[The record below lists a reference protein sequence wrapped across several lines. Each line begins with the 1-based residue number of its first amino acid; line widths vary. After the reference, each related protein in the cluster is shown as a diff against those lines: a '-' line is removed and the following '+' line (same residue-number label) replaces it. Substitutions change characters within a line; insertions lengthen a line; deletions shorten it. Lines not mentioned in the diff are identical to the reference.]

1 MTGVDEGP
9 ASTMKRTIS
18 LRISVLARNLRNYFD
33 RQVAALGVTRS
44 QWAMIAVVATN
55 PGATQ
60 RMIADTLEMSEA
72 SAGRLVDRLCNEGLL
87 TRRSRED
94 DRRAKAIYISEAAE
108 PLLEKLTII
117 ARDSEDRMFKG
128 LSDTEIETLPTSA
141 IAKPKAERR
150 RRWHR
155 LSLASELFNS
165 GKPDQPALRTSLSV
179 SEVVSLPSVTLSVL
193 AGTVIILAR

>member
-1 MTGVDEGP
+1 
-9 ASTMKRTIS
+9 MKRTIS

-60 RMIADTLEMSEA
+60 RMIADALEMSEA
-72 SAGRLVDRLCNEGLL
+72 SAGRLVDRLCTEGLL

-108 PLLEKLTII
+108 PLMDKLTVI

-128 LSDTEIETLPTSA
+128 FSDAEIETLHTLLEKVYA
-141 IAKPKAERR
+141 N
-150 RRWHR
+150 
-155 LSLASELFNS
+155 LSN
-165 GKPDQPALRTSLSV
+165 G
-179 SEVVSLPSVTLSVL
+179 
-193 AGTVIILAR
+193 

>member
-1 MTGVDEGP
+1 MKQLAGQVEGP
-9 ASTMKRTIS
+9 FNNMKRSIS

-60 RMIADTLEMSEA
+60 RMIADALEMSEA
-72 SAGRLVDRLCNEGLL
+72 SAGRLVDRLCSEGLL

-108 PLLEKLTII
+108 PLLEKLTVI

-128 LSDTEIETLPTSA
+128 FTDAEIETLS
-141 IAKPKAERR
+141 
-150 RRWHR
+150 
-155 LSLASELFNS
+155 
-165 GKPDQPALRTSLSV
+165 
-179 SEVVSLPSVTLSVL
+179 TLL
-193 AGTVIILAR
+193 DKIYANLNNC

>member
-128 LSDTEIETLPTSA
+128 FSDDEVETLNKLLDKVYA
-141 IAKPKAERR
+141 N
-150 RRWHR
+150 
-155 LSLASELFNS
+155 LSN
-165 GKPDQPALRTSLSV
+165 
-179 SEVVSLPSVTLSVL
+179 
-193 AGTVIILAR
+193 I

>member
-1 MTGVDEGP
+1 VDP
-9 ASTMKRTIS
+9 ILSMRRTIS

-60 RMIADTLEMSEA
+60 RMIADALEMSEA
-72 SAGRLVDRLCNEGLL
+72 SAGRLVDRLCSEGLL

-108 PLLEKLTII
+108 PLLEKLTVI
-117 ARDSEDRMFKG
+117 ARESEDRMFRG
-128 LSDTEIETLPTSA
+128 LSEAEIETLQA
-141 IAKPKAERR
+141 LLDKVYAN
-150 RRWHR
+150 
-155 LSLASELFNS
+155 LSNS
-165 GKPDQPALRTSLSV
+165 
-179 SEVVSLPSVTLSVL
+179 
-193 AGTVIILAR
+193 

>member
-1 MTGVDEGP
+1 MKRLAGQVEGP
-9 ASTMKRTIS
+9 FNNMKRSIS

-60 RMIADTLEMSEA
+60 RMIADALEMSEA
-72 SAGRLVDRLCNEGLL
+72 SAGRLVDRLCSEGLL

-108 PLLEKLTII
+108 PLLEKLTVI

-128 LSDTEIETLPTSA
+128 FTDAEIETLS
-141 IAKPKAERR
+141 
-150 RRWHR
+150 
-155 LSLASELFNS
+155 
-165 GKPDQPALRTSLSV
+165 
-179 SEVVSLPSVTLSVL
+179 TLL
-193 AGTVIILAR
+193 DKIYANLNNC

>member
-1 MTGVDEGP
+1 
-9 ASTMKRTIS
+9 MKRTIS

-60 RMIADTLEMSEA
+60 RMIADALEMSEA
-72 SAGRLVDRLCNEGLL
+72 SAGRLVDRLCTEGLL

-94 DRRAKAIYISEAAE
+94 DRRAKAIYVSEAAE
-108 PLLEKLTII
+108 PLMDKLTVI

-128 LSDTEIETLPTSA
+128 FSDAEIETLHTLLEKVYA
-141 IAKPKAERR
+141 N
-150 RRWHR
+150 
-155 LSLASELFNS
+155 LSN
-165 GKPDQPALRTSLSV
+165 G
-179 SEVVSLPSVTLSVL
+179 
-193 AGTVIILAR
+193 

>member
-1 MTGVDEGP
+1 MDP
-9 ASTMKRTIS
+9 ILSMRRTIS

-60 RMIADTLEMSEA
+60 RMIADALEMSEA
-72 SAGRLVDRLCNEGLL
+72 SAGRLVDRLCSEGLL

-108 PLLEKLTII
+108 PLLEKLTVI
-117 ARDSEDRMFKG
+117 ARESEDRMFRG
-128 LSDTEIETLPTSA
+128 LSEAEIETLQA
-141 IAKPKAERR
+141 LLDKVYAN
-150 RRWHR
+150 
-155 LSLASELFNS
+155 LSNS
-165 GKPDQPALRTSLSV
+165 
-179 SEVVSLPSVTLSVL
+179 
-193 AGTVIILAR
+193 